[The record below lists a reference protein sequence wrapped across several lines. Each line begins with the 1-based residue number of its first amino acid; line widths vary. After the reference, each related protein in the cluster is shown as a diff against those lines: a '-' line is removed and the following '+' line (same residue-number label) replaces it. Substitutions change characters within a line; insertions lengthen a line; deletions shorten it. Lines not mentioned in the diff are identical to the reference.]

1 MERKNQ
7 LRYVALGD
15 SQTEGLNDGDDETGF
30 RGWADRLAAHMAEG
44 DAGVVYANL
53 AVRGRRA
60 AQVKSEHLP
69 VALSMKPTVASVA
82 AGVNDI
88 LRPNFDARTVAG
100 ELGTMFSALRA
111 IDATVITMTFP
122 RLAHPVP
129 GKAVIARRMTELN
142 AEIRKVAEEFGVVVI
157 DLEQHHVASDP
168 RLWSWDRLHLN
179 ETGHARLAAAAAY
192 ALGLPGATDAWN
204 RELTPIARTHPLAR
218 VRADVTWAGM
228 FLAPWLTRRVR
239 RRSSGDSRTA
249 KRPELT
255 SVLGRAVDLRP

>member
-1 MERKNQ
+1 MVKEKDQ

-15 SQTEGLNDGDDETGF
+15 SQTEGLNDGDEEMGF
-30 RGWADRLAAHMAEG
+30 RGWADRLAEHMAG
-44 DAGVVYANL
+44 SDDGIAYANL
-53 AVRGRRA
+53 AVRGRKA
-60 AQVKSEHLP
+60 AQVRAEQLP
-69 VALSMKPTVASVA
+69 AALALRPTVASVA

-100 ELGTMFSALRA
+100 ELGAMFGALRS
-111 IDATVITMTFP
+111 IDCTVITMTFP
-122 RLAHPVP
+122 RLARPVP
-129 GKAVIARRMTELN
+129 GRAVIARRMAELN
-142 AEIRKVAEEFGVVVI
+142 VEIRRVAEEFGVVVI
-157 DLEQHHVASDP
+157 DLEQHDVASDP

-204 RELTPIARTHPLAR
+204 RPLAPLTRPHLFSR
-218 VRADVTWAGM
+218 VRADLAWAGM
-228 FLAPWLTRRVR
+228 FLAPWLARRVL

-255 SVLGRAVDLRP
+255 SLVG

>member
-1 MERKNQ
+1 MVNEKDQ

-15 SQTEGLNDGDDETGF
+15 SQTEGLNDGDEETGF
-30 RGWADRLAAHMAEG
+30 RGWADRLAEHMAESEN
-44 DAGVVYANL
+44 GVAYANL
-53 AVRGRRA
+53 AVRGRKA
-60 AQVKSEHLP
+60 AQVRVEQLP
-69 VALSMKPTVASVA
+69 AALALRPSVASVA

-100 ELGTMFSALRA
+100 ELGAMFGALRSA
-111 IDATVITMTFP
+111 DCTVITMTFP

-129 GKAVIARRMTELN
+129 GRAVIAKRMTELN
-142 AEIRKVAEEFGVVVI
+142 SEIRRAAEEFGVVLI
-157 DLEQHHVASDP
+157 DLEQHDVASDP

-192 ALGLPGATDAWN
+192 ALELPGATDAWN
-204 RELTPIARTHPLAR
+204 LPLAPLTRPRLVSR
-218 VRADVTWAGM
+218 VRADLTWAGM
-228 FLAPWLTRRVR
+228 FLAPWLTRRLR

-255 SVLGRAVDLRP
+255 SMLG

>member
-1 MERKNQ
+1 MVKQKQQ

-15 SQTEGLNDGDDETGF
+15 SQTEGLNDGDEQTGF
-30 RGWADRLAAHMAEG
+30 RGWADRLAEHMAESG
-44 DAGVVYANL
+44 DGVAYANL
-53 AVRGRRA
+53 AVRGRKA
-60 AQVKSEHLP
+60 AQVRAEQLP
-69 VALSMKPTVASVA
+69 AALALRPTVASVA

-100 ELGTMFSALRA
+100 ELGAMFGALRSA
-111 IDATVITMTFP
+111 DCAVITMTFP

-129 GKAVIARRMTELN
+129 GMSVIAKRMTELN
-142 AEIRKVAEEFGVVVI
+142 AEIRRAAVEFDVVVI
-157 DLEQHHVASDP
+157 DLEQHDVASDP

-179 ETGHARLAAAAAY
+179 ERGHARLAAAAAY

-204 RELTPIARTHPLAR
+204 RPLAPLAGPHLFSR
-218 VRADVTWAGM
+218 VRADLTWAGM

-255 SVLGRAVDLRP
+255 SVLR